1 MLQKSRIR
9 MFIPLNNR
17 QRLRKVITTVPQEKI
32 PRQKFW
38 EFVPASTKPQEQQ
51 THQVVLIHYIMCIT

>member
-1 MLQKSRIR
+1 M
-9 MFIPLNNR
+9 NNG

-38 EFVPASTKPQEQQ
+38 EFVRASTKPQEQQ